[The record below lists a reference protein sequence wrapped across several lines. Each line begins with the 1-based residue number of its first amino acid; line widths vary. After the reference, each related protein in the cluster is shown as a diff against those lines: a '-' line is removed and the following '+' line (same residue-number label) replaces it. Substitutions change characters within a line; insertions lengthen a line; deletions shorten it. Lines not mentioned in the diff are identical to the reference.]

1 MRGRHLGALDALTG
15 QLVKDALKDDAS
27 MSADPKRTFLELCA
41 AGRAAPAEID
51 DYVDRWHDEASDQA
65 LHEYLG
71 MTREEYAAWVKDASS
86 LVGILAARA
95 QQGARRTS
103 VSATYKAAKK
113 RPASVL
119 KRAASLDQGGK
130 RPPATRRTVKA
141 LGD

>member
-1 MRGRHLGALDALTG
+1 
-15 QLVKDALKDDAS
+15 

-86 LVGILAARA
+86 LVGIVAARA
-95 QQGARRTS
+95 RAPRIS
-103 VSATYKAAKK
+103 VAATYKVAKK
-113 RPASVL
+113 RPASGL
-119 KRAASLDQGGK
+119 KRSTSLDQGGGK
-130 RPPATRRTVKA
+130 RPVSSRRSVKA